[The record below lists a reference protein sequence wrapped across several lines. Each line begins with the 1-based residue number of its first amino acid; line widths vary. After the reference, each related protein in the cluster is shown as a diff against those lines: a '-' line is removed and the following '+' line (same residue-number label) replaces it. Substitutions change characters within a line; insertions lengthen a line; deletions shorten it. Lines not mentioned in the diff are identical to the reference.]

1 MYLIMNKNNLNYIC
15 LIIIN
20 IVYLYKLKIMSM
32 NLKDLKKWMWI
43 EVCEGEDDIE
53 ISEEYKKV
61 CKNVGDEEVS
71 GGVFIYNFYLI
82 LDKLI
87 KNKMIEFEGG
97 EMDWINVY
105 LDEYG
110 EGENFNEYMNEYN
123 LLK

>member
-1 MYLIMNKNNLNYIC
+1 
-15 LIIIN
+15 
-20 IVYLYKLKIMSM
+20 M